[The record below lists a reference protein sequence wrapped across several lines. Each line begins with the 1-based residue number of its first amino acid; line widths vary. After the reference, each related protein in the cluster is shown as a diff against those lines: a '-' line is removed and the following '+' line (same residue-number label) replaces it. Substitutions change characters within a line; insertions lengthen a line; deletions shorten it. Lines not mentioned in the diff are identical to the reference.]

1 MGADVLGLPD
11 LSQLERIET
20 SGEGLLAMRGD
31 RLITAMPRA
40 PKGPGADIVIR
51 SFAGK
56 GLRRLGFLRGGAQR
70 IQVDA
75 SGDGYLIS
83 YPGERQVF
91 ASTLK
96 EGAAGERQVLST
108 RAPVSSFWLAK
119 IGERIALLDD
129 EGGLYVA
136 ALSESRE
143 PQQLAGASARPGET
157 VNDVA
162 FDSIGHWLVA
172 AVERQGLRMWDLTGP
187 PDAEPM
193 VLGRGARTTATTG
206 VVFEPTGRWLT
217 AEDLNGVTFWPATW
231 RWPSVLRVAA
241 DQPRDVAFDPNG
253 KWIAAASRRGGVEV
267 WPSTVNGFPRRRL
280 GLVAGMH
287 ASTLAVSPDGQFLA
301 TGTRSGKRA
310 GPAGCRDRLQRV
322 GRVSRAR
329 LLGGLRCHRKTDRCE
344 WACGW
349 SAKRGHSRL

>member
-1 MGADVLGLPD
+1 
-11 LSQLERIET
+11 
-20 SGEGLLAMRGD
+20 MRGD
-31 RLITAMPRA
+31 QLITTIPRA
-40 PKGPGADIVIR
+40 PKGPGVDIVIR
-51 SFAGK
+51 SFAEK
-56 GLRRLGFLRGGAQR
+56 RLRRLGSLRGGAQR

-75 SGDGYLIS
+75 SGDSYLIS
-83 YPGERQVF
+83 YPGDRRLF

-108 RAPVSSFWLAK
+108 RAPVASFWLAK

-162 FDSIGHWLVA
+162 FDSMGHWLVA
-172 AVERQGLRMWDLTGP
+172 AVERQGLRMWDLMGP

-280 GLVAGMH
+280 GLDGRHARVDVGPFAGRP
-287 ASTLAVSPDGQFLA
+287 VPGDGYKVW
-301 TGTRSGKRA
+301 KRVD
-310 GPAGCRDRLQRV
+310 PAGCRDRPQGVAEGFKGSSTRWPSMQPEDGSLRV
-322 GRVSRAR
+322 GMWMVGETRSFASLTWRQV
-329 LLGGLRCHRKTDRCE
+329 T
-344 WACGW
+344 
-349 SAKRGHSRL
+349 